1 MIYYPNRPSIDLHG
15 MDREIARITVL
26 EFILDNLKMKNY
38 ELVIIHGIGTGTLRK
53 EVHNL
58 LKQNKLVQEYKLD
71 NFNSGITLVTLKNK

>member
-1 MIYYPNRPSIDLHG
+1 MMYYPNRPSIDLHG

-58 LKQNKLVQEYKLD
+58 LKKNKLVQEYKLD
-71 NFNSGITLVTLKNK
+71 NFNSGITLVTLKK

>member
-15 MDREIARITVL
+15 MDREIARITVS

-38 ELVIIHGIGTGTLRK
+38 ELVIIHGIGKGILRK

-58 LKQNKLVQEYKLD
+58 LKKNKLVQEYKLD
-71 NFNSGITLVTLKNK
+71 NFNSGITIVTLKK